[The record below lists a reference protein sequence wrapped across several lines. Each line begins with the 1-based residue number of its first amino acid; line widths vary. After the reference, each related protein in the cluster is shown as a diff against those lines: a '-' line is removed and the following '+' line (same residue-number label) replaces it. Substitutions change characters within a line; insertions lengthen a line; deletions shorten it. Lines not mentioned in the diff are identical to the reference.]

1 MPRKDVLNQE
11 YRLGVGLRAHQFGK
25 IQFCT
30 EEIPD
35 GPQPLLERKIP
46 RVKARESC
54 GQPTSTQKT
63 RKPSRG
69 KWNAYR
75 PLVVIEAFRQVV
87 VVVVQ
92 GVVINPAV
100 HHVAGTERTPR

>member
-46 RVKARESC
+46 RVKDSRH
-54 GQPTSTQKT
+54 QR
-63 RKPSRG
+63 RKPGNR
-69 KWNAYR
+69 A
-75 PLVVIEAFRQVV
+75 EAS
-87 VVVVQ
+87 
-92 GVVINPAV
+92 
-100 HHVAGTERTPR
+100 GTLTGPWW